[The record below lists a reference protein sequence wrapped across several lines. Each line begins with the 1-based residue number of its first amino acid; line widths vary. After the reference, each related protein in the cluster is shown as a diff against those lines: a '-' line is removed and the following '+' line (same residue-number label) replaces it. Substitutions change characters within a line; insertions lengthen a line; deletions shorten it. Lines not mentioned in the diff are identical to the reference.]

1 MINKTNMTN
10 NSNELGLTGILML
23 VMGLIDKIPA
33 WLQLLLMLVGIIIAG
48 ISATINVL
56 NYIDRKK
63 QEKQQK

>member
-1 MINKTNMTN
+1 MTN